1 MQLSRGWR
9 RLLLSWA
16 GAVSLCI
23 MSAGFVE
30 LLGPVGQHGRTALD
44 QRIITDSIQS
54 AAVVPA
60 TIRVDPPA
68 PPPLIMETAQPTES
82 APAVADQRMSSP
94 GSDVESD
101 LQTLMPASVANASP
115 NGREE
120 TKKKVPQT
128 SSRQGKRLNLRVTR
142 DWKRCPVVVCYR
154 YHLVTERRKLPRHA
168 VVDLAGLRLAPNL
181 RTSVDK
187 GDIDLLIEAVEQRRT
202 INGRERPI
210 FVATNLAGVAPHDS
224 PF

>member
-1 MQLSRGWR
+1 
-9 RLLLSWA
+9 
-16 GAVSLCI
+16 
-23 MSAGFVE
+23 
-30 LLGPVGQHGRTALD
+30 
-44 QRIITDSIQS
+44 
-54 AAVVPA
+54 
-60 TIRVDPPA
+60 
-68 PPPLIMETAQPTES
+68 METARPTEP
-82 APAVADQRMSSP
+82 APAVADETMPSR
-94 GSDVESD
+94 GSAVESD
-101 LQTLMPASVANASP
+101 LASVANVSP
-115 NGREE
+115 NGRED
-120 TKKKVPQT
+120 TKRKASQT

-181 RTSVDK
+181 RSGVDK
-187 GDIDLLIEAVEQRRT
+187 GDIDLLIEAVEHRRT